1 MSSLRVAVIGAYGRM
16 GSTTCDAI
24 DADPDLDLVAR
35 IGEDDRLDAVV
46 DAGTTV
52 AVEFTTP
59 ATVRDNVV
67 WLLQHGVHAV
77 VGTSGL
83 SDDGLAELRK
93 AAEGTTPVWT
103 LEDYCANT
111 SVC

>member
-46 DAGTTV
+46 AAGIARVVIGCDDPTEKASGRGPGTLRDEGLEVQFVDGAEAAAAGTT
-52 AVEFTTP
+52 ARIS
-59 ATVRDNVV
+59 A
-67 WLLQHGVHAV
+67 
-77 VGTSGL
+77 TSGFAGGG
-83 SDDGLAELRK
+83 S
-93 AAEGTTPVWT
+93 
-103 LEDYCANT
+103 
-111 SVC
+111 